1 MWTFEKVHSCF
12 LSFKAYFF
20 FPYNQYK
27 LAPFLVTGKALV
39 QYMAISFSQGVKPLI
54 SSAIK
59 WLRETDSFQN
69 INHKN
74 LMDIKYLIQ

>member
-1 MWTFEKVHSCF
+1 M
-12 LSFKAYFF
+12 
-20 FPYNQYK
+20 
-27 LAPFLVTGKALV
+27 TGKDLV
-39 QYMAISFSQGVKPLI
+39 QYMAISFAGGAKALI
-54 SSAIK
+54 YSAIK